1 MSLVDSGRRCVALLM
16 ISIRK
21 KLQRLALQQGT
32 RHLASQDDGL
42 TLIETLVA
50 IVVIALTL
58 GAITPALVIAV
69 ATRVQSQRA
78 EQALAVAQGEID
90 QVRLI
95 VEQGNYEDI
104 DLPQSV
110 PSLSDSTPATM
121 DPPNPGAIESA
132 ATAYEDLLP
141 TETRAVDVDGDG
153 NSDFGVQVY
162 RTAGV
167 SLGSKPVAFGLGV
180 RVYDIQALDSTSTN
194 TLETDPS
201 RLGIT
206 GGEGQ
211 RGRRPLAALYTSVVR
226 GEDTEA
232 YCKYFDLISSPGDST
247 PQGCS

>member
-1 MSLVDSGRRCVALLM
+1 ML
-16 ISIRK
+16 SIRR
-21 KLQRLALQQGT
+21 KLQRLALQRGDC
-32 RHLASQDDGL
+32 HLACQEDGL

-95 VEQGNYEDI
+95 VEQGGYEDT

-110 PSLSDSTPATM
+110 PSLNDSTPATM
-121 DPPNPGAIESA
+121 VPPDQEDPLDST
-132 ATAYEDLLP
+132 TAYDSLP
-141 TETRAVDVDGDG
+141 PTKTRAVDVDGDG
-153 NSDFGVQVY
+153 DPDFGIQVY
-162 RTAGV
+162 RTGGV
-167 SLGSKPVAFGLGV
+167 SIGNKPVAFGLGV

-194 TLETDPS
+194 TLEADPS

-206 GGEGQ
+206 GGEGE

-226 GEDTEA
+226 GEDTES
-232 YCKYFDLISSPGDST
+232 YCEYFDLISSPGDST
-247 PQGCS
+247 PQGCT